1 MKDKICER
9 LESTIQSKL
18 EELRIDWN
26 ISAVEK
32 QDESY
37 YVELE
42 FYSNAG
48 EDFVFTI
55 WCDGTFKDFL
65 HELWAYS
72 QRFDPDEHAERW
84 VDMRG
89 QNGVPDS
96 IRTLIDDAD
105 AIGKELEKTALKLH
119 GRE

>member
-26 ISAVEK
+26 LIGVEK

-37 YVELE
+37 WVELE

-72 QRFDPDEHAERW
+72 QSFDPDEHAAMW
-84 VDMRG
+84 VGIRG
-89 QNGVPDS
+89 QYGIPDS

>member
-26 ISAVEK
+26 VITVKK

-48 EDFVFTI
+48 EDFVFDI

-65 HELWAYS
+65 HKLWDYS
-72 QRFDPDEHAERW
+72 QSFDPDEHAEMW
-84 VDMRG
+84 VGIRG

-105 AIGKELEKTALKLH
+105 AIGKELEKTALKLQ